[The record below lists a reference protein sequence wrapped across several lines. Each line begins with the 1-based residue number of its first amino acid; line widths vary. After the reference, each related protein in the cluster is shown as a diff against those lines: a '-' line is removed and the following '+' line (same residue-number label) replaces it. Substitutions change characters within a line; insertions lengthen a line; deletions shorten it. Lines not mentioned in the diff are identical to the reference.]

1 MKLATLKS
9 GGRDGTLVVVN
20 RAMTQYRAV
29 PDIARTLQAAL
40 DDWEACAPQLVQVYD
55 LLNSG
60 AVAGAF
66 AFDPLQ
72 CHSPL
77 PRAYQWADGSAYVNH
92 VELVRRSRGAALPP
106 EFWTD
111 PLMYQGGSDSFCAPR
126 DPIYALSED
135 WGIDLE
141 AEIAVVTGDIKMGAD
156 PEQCASAIRLL
167 MLVNDVSLRNL
178 IPAELAKGFGF
189 LQSKPASAF
198 SPVAVTP
205 DEIGGDWRDG
215 KVHRPLTVHINGALF
230 GQPDAGSDMVFNFPQ
245 LLAHVCKTRDMV
257 AGSIV
262 GSGTVSNKQGDL
274 HGSSIAN
281 GGVGYCCLAE
291 VRMYETIET
300 GKPQTGYLRFG
311 DSVRIEMLDRAGNS
325 IFGAIE
331 QQVQPYRAIPPA
343 PPTSIAPTPQDRLA
357 GPTGVRTVP

>member
-1 MKLATLKS
+1 MKLATLKR

-20 RAMTQYRAV
+20 RNLTRCCAV

-40 DDWEACAPQLVQVYD
+40 DDWHVCEPRLREVSDQ
-55 LLNSG
+55 LNSG
-60 AVAGAF
+60 ALDGAEP
-66 AFDPLQ
+66 FDATQ

-92 VELVRRSRGAALPP
+92 VELVRRARGAELPP

-111 PLMYQGGSDSFCAPR
+111 PLMYQGGSDSFAGPR
-126 DPIYALSED
+126 DPMCALSED

-141 AEIAVVTGDIKMGAD
+141 AEVAVITGDVKMGASAA
-156 PEQCASAIRLL
+156 QCAPAIRLV

-205 DEIGGDWRDG
+205 DELGDDWQDD
-215 KVHRPLTVHINGALF
+215 KVHGPLEVHINGSLF
-230 GQPDAGSDMVFNFPQ
+230 GKPDAGRDMVFNFAQ
-245 LLAHVCKTRDMV
+245 LLAHVSKTREMV

-262 GSGTVSNKQGDL
+262 GSGTVSNKQGGL
-274 HGSSIAN
+274 HGSSIDN

-291 VRMYETIET
+291 VRMYETIES
-300 GKPQTGYLRFG
+300 GKPQTGYLKFG
-311 DSVRIEMLDRAGNS
+311 DTVRIEMMDRSGNS

-331 QQVQPYRAIPPA
+331 QQVQRYVA
-343 PPTSIAPTPQDRLA
+343 
-357 GPTGVRTVP
+357 